1 MINSNIDEIQRI
13 RRILSEKLD
22 PGRYEHTLG
31 VSFTCA
37 ALAMAYGQDIDKAE
51 MAGLL
56 HDCAKRY
63 PDSVLIEKCKK
74 NGVRLTEGELNSPA
88 VVHAKYGR
96 YLAVK
101 KYGITDEDILNAI
114 SYHTTG
120 REGMSML
127 EKIVY
132 VADYIEPRR
141 YTASDLP
148 EIRRLAFKDLDLCMY
163 RILEGTVGYLKAK
176 RSRRAP
182 DTLKARD
189 HFRKLLDNRG
199 SDTLN

>member
-1 MINSNIDEIQRI
+1 MGYGIDEIQRI

-37 ALAMAYGQDIDKAE
+37 ALAMAYGEDIDKAE

-56 HDCAKRY
+56 HDCAKRF
-63 PDSVLIEKCKK
+63 PESVLIEKCKK
-74 NGVRLTEGELNSPA
+74 NGVYLSDAELESPA

-96 YLAVK
+96 YLALK

-120 REGMSML
+120 RAGMSLL

-141 YTASDLP
+141 FKAPDLK
-148 EIRRLAFKDLDLCMY
+148 EIRALAFKDIDECMLK
-163 RILEGTVGYLKAK
+163 IFEGTISYLDGK
-176 RSRRAP
+176 RSHIAP
-182 DTLKARD
+182 DTLSAYEYFKG
-189 HFRKLLDNRG
+189 FKK
-199 SDTLN
+199 